1 MTNAPVEPADELS
14 IDESPIKAKPWKK
27 IPLNKRIGQY
37 GRDSCEKVE
46 KVYFLKTS
54 KTGSTTMAN
63 ILMRFG
69 YRREGTNFLMGEEC
83 VFFSIFWN
91 IWIFENF
98 GNFWIFFET
107 LKKDAKRRP
116 ILHQWVHAVQR
127 GHLLLGP
134 GH

>member
-1 MTNAPVEPADELS
+1 MTNAAPVEPADELS

-83 VFFSIFWN
+83 VFFFLEYLD
-91 IWIFENF
+91 IWKFRKF
-98 GNFWIFFET
+98 LDFSET

-116 ILHQWVHAVQR
+116 VLHQWVHAVQR